1 MSVRSELSTGS
12 LYLVTMKQL
21 DLDKRKYGKELL
33 IDAVGEGEIDFIDNV
48 LRPSFYVILFIK
60 KGSGQYRLDLE
71 HFELKDNMAV
81 FVRPGQVNNIKEV
94 NIEMGRMLVFEGAFL
109 DEFFV
114 DKNFIYKFNCFH
126 SQGSPSCLPIDALKF
141 QKYYDMAAEIR
152 EEILCLTDD
161 SHHILRSLI
170 YYLLIRLDQHYAEQ
184 YHSPR
189 NSLAD
194 TKLLEF
200 QKLLFSTIRE
210 NKNVEE
216 FAHNLKISRVHLN
229 KLCKKYYSKTASQ
242 VIKEHLV
249 TEIKKELKFSK
260 KDYAEIA
267 YEFNFS
273 APSNFSRF
281 VKKMTGLSPQDIALS
296 LSN

>member
-1 MSVRSELSTGS
+1 
-12 LYLVTMKQL
+12 MKQL

-33 IDAVGEGEIDFIDNV
+33 IDAVGEGEFDFADGI
-48 LRPSFYVILFIK
+48 LCPSFYAILFIK

-71 HFELKDNMAV
+71 DFELKDNMAV
-81 FVRPGQVNNIKEV
+81 FVRPGQVNDVRAV
-94 NIEMGRMLVFEGAFL
+94 NIELGRMLVFEGAFL

-126 SQGSPSCLPIDALKF
+126 SQGHPSCLLVEESRF
-141 QKYYDMAAEIR
+141 RKYYSMAGEIQ
-152 EEILCLTDD
+152 EEILALTDD

-170 YYLLIRLDQHYAEQ
+170 YYLLIRLDQHYARR
-184 YHSPR
+184 YHTPR
-189 NSLAD
+189 NNPAD
-194 TKLLEF
+194 AKLLEF
-200 QKLLFSTIRE
+200 QKLLFSTIKE
-210 NKNVEE
+210 NKSVEE
-216 FAHNLKISRVHLN
+216 FAHRLKVSRVHLN
-229 KLCKKYYSKTASQ
+229 KLCRKYYSKTASQ
-242 VIKEHLV
+242 VIREQLI

-281 VKKMTGLSPQDIALS
+281 VKKMTGFSPQEITLS

>member
-1 MSVRSELSTGS
+1 
-12 LYLVTMKQL
+12 MKQL
-21 DLDKRKYGKELL
+21 DLDRRKYGKELL
-33 IDAVGEGEIDFIDNV
+33 IDAVGEGEIDFVDDV

-60 KGSGQYRLDLE
+60 KGSGLYKLDLE

-81 FVRPGQVNNIKEV
+81 FVRPGQVNDVKEV
-94 NIEMGRMLVFEGAFL
+94 NIELGRMLVFEGAFL

-114 DKNFIYKFNCFH
+114 DKNFIYKFTCFH
-126 SQGSPSCLPIDALKF
+126 SQGAPSCLPVEAFKF
-141 QKYYDMAAEIR
+141 QQYYDMAGEIQ
-152 EEILCLTDD
+152 EEILALTED

-184 YHSPR
+184 YNTPR
-189 NSLAD
+189 NNPAN

-210 NKNVEE
+210 NKNVED
-216 FAHNLKISRVHLN
+216 FARRLKVSRVHLN

-242 VIKEHLV
+242 VIREHLI

-281 VKKMTGLSPQDIALS
+281 VKKMTGLSPQGIAPS